1 VALKVVEDQRVGL
14 EPIEKSTRY
23 VHFGHRVGGRY
34 LYYVPQPDLEA
45 LGLADQYRS
54 TLDGLFDT
62 YVALLAPLGEWLRSN
77 VDESESILEK
87 KAFDTLRGL
96 LPMATLGQV
105 ALRGN
110 AQAFEYLLNRA
121 TRHPLG
127 ELRWL
132 AGALKAELDLEIPS
146 LLLRLGDSKAGE
158 YQEYLTG
165 REPGVREFL
174 AALPAVGTPAESHP
188 PVRLVEWDP
197 EAEARIAAGIL
208 FAAGDLSWDQALET
222 ARALSAPGLEDLYER
237 YLGGRRARWYK
248 AGRALEN
255 AYLRFEILMDIG
267 SYRDLHRHR
276 MMTQQRQL
284 FSARHGYDIP
294 EEITEAGLRDP
305 WSKAIERAAALW
317 STLAHTD
324 PVLAQYAVP
333 MACRVRF
340 QQWQNLRQFFWE
352 TELRTVSQ
360 GHPTYRRI
368 EQEKFRLVQ
377 ERFPLLSRYVK
388 ADLDDYAVARRGTE
402 ERIREKEARIA
413 SRLGKGGNSP

>member
-1 VALKVVEDQRVGL
+1 
-14 EPIEKSTRY
+14 
-23 VHFGHRVGGRY
+23 
-34 LYYVPQPDLEA
+34 
-45 LGLADQYRS
+45 
-54 TLDGLFDT
+54 
-62 YVALLAPLGEWLRSN
+62 
-77 VDESESILEK
+77 
-87 KAFDTLRGL
+87 
-96 LPMATLGQV
+96 
-105 ALRGN
+105 
-110 AQAFEYLLNRA
+110 
-121 TRHPLG
+121 
-127 ELRWL
+127 
-132 AGALKAELDLEIPS
+132 
-146 LLLRLGDSKAGE
+146 
-158 YQEYLTG
+158 
-165 REPGVREFL
+165 
-174 AALPAVGTPAESHP
+174 LPAVGTPAESHP

-294 EEITEAGLRDP
+294 EEITEAGLREP